1 MFVLSPQKVAQNKG
15 SFNLSRQFYHGA
27 VLMKLVPYKGQD
39 THPNGVA
46 FYINNGQ
53 GGVIGV
59 RVYPDGRKVAVNP
72 STNITDGTK
81 FPTMRRGGQRY
92 LLFRHAWGF
101 CKAIYA
107 SHAVYTAWREKPMPA
122 GMTID
127 HIDGV
132 AQNND
137 FRNLRCISNVQNCRD
152 GGFLRKL
159 RNKGFNPACIDRAY
173 LLRFYE
179 RMAKIK
185 VSITEYRYRKLTK
198 EQLRSIL
205 YLPDE
210 ELQIDSIIQTLKS
223 KRRVHKTK

>member
-1 MFVLSPQKVAQNKG
+1 MCAEIPQKEVVKK
-15 SFNLSRQFYHGA
+15 FYNGA

-46 FYINNGQ
+46 FYVNNGQ

-59 RVYPDGRKVAVNP
+59 RVYPDGRKVAVTP
-72 STNITDGTK
+72 GTNITDGTK
-81 FPTMRRGGQRY
+81 FPTMRRYSQRY
-92 LLFRHAWGF
+92 QIFPDAWGHHLG
-101 CKAIYA
+101 IPA
-107 SHAVYTAWREKPMPA
+107 SHAVYTAWSDKPIQPIPK

-137 FRNLRCISNVQNCRD
+137 ISNLRCISNNENKRD

-159 RNKGFNPACIDRAY
+159 RNKGFNPSCIDRAFI
-173 LLRFYE
+173 LRFYE

-185 VSITEYRYRKLTK
+185 ASITKWQYRKMTK
-198 EQLRSIL
+198 VQLRSIL
-205 YLPDE
+205 FLPDE
-210 ELQIDSIIQTLKS
+210 ELKIDKLIQQTLKTRKKYA
-223 KRRVHKTK
+223 KRHQ

>member
-1 MFVLSPQKVAQNKG
+1 MCAETQQKKVEK
-15 SFNLSRQFYHGA
+15 QFYNGA

-53 GGVIGV
+53 GGVVGV

-81 FPTMRRGGQRY
+81 GINRKRKQRY
-92 LLFRHAWGF
+92 QKFVDAWGRH
-101 CKAIYA
+101 KRIYA
-107 SHAVYTAWREKPMPA
+107 SRAVYTAWEEKPIPTD
-122 GMTID
+122 MTID
-127 HIDGV
+127 HIDGCTT
-132 AQNND
+132 NNYIG
-137 FRNLRCISNVQNCRD
+137 NLRCVSNEINIRD

-159 RNKGFNPACIDRAY
+159 RRKGFNPARIDRAY

-185 VSITEYRYRKLTK
+185 KSITKYRYKKLTK

-205 YLPDE
+205 YDPEFTLP
-210 ELQIDSIIQTLKS
+210 
-223 KRRVHKTK
+223 V

>member
-1 MFVLSPQKVAQNKG
+1 MRAEIPRKEVVK
-15 SFNLSRQFYHGA
+15 QFYNGA

-46 FYINNGQ
+46 FYVNNGQ

-72 STNITDGTK
+72 KKNITDGAK
-81 FPTMRRGGQRY
+81 IDRNRGQRY
-92 LLFRHAWGF
+92 LDFRHAWGWG
-101 CKAIYA
+101 KAILA
-107 SHAVYTAWREKPMPA
+107 SHAVYTAWSDKPIQPIPK

-137 FRNLRCISNVQNCRD
+137 FRNLRCISNDENCRD
-152 GGFLRKL
+152 GGFLSKL
-159 RNKGFNPACIDRAY
+159 RHKGFNPARIDRAY

-179 RMAKIK
+179 RMAKLKPAI
-185 VSITEYRYRKLTK
+185 SEYRYKRLSK

-205 YLPDE
+205 YNPDF
-210 ELQIDSIIQTLKS
+210 SIP
-223 KRRVHKTK
+223 V

>member
-1 MFVLSPQKVAQNKG
+1 MRAEIPRKEVVK
-15 SFNLSRQFYHGA
+15 QFYNGA

-46 FYINNGQ
+46 FYVNNGQ

-72 STNITDGTK
+72 KKNITDGAK
-81 FPTMRRGGQRY
+81 IDKNRGQRY
-92 LLFRHAWGF
+92 LDFRHAWGWG
-101 CKAIYA
+101 KAILA
-107 SHAVYTAWREKPMPA
+107 SHAVYTAWSDKPIQPIPK

-137 FRNLRCISNVQNCRD
+137 FRNLRCISNDQNCRD
-152 GGFLRKL
+152 GGFLSKL
-159 RNKGFNPACIDRAY
+159 RHKGFNPARIDRAY

-179 RMAKIK
+179 RMAKLKPAI
-185 VSITEYRYRKLTK
+185 SEYRYKRLSK

-205 YLPDE
+205 YNPDF
-210 ELQIDSIIQTLKS
+210 SIP
-223 KRRVHKTK
+223 V

>member
-1 MFVLSPQKVAQNKG
+1 MCAEIPKKEVVK
-15 SFNLSRQFYHGA
+15 QFYNGA

-46 FYINNGQ
+46 FYVNNGQ

-72 STNITDGTK
+72 TTNITDGTK
-81 FPTMRRGGQRY
+81 FSTMRRCSPRY
-92 LLFRHAWGF
+92 LLFAHAWGYG
-101 CKAIYA
+101 KAIYA
-107 SHAVYTAWREKPMPA
+107 SHAVYTAWREKPIPA

-137 FRNLRCISNVQNCRD
+137 FRNLRCISNNQNIRD

-159 RNKGFNPACIDRAY
+159 RHKGFNPACIDRAY
-173 LLRFYE
+173 LLRYYE
-179 RMAKIK
+179 RMAYIK
-185 VSITEYRYRKLTK
+185 ARIPDSRYKNLTK
-198 EQLRSIL
+198 EQLRAIL
-205 YLPDE
+205 YMPDE
-210 ELQIDSIIQTLKS
+210 ELLIDSLIQTIKTRKNYA
-223 KRRVHKTK
+223 KRN

>member
-1 MFVLSPQKVAQNKG
+1 MCAEIPQNEVVK
-15 SFNLSRQFYHGA
+15 QFYNGA
-27 VLMKLVPYKGQD
+27 VLMKLVPYKGQN

-46 FYINNGQ
+46 FYVNNGI

-72 STNITDGTK
+72 TTTITDGSK
-81 FPTMRRGGQRY
+81 NDRNRGQPY
-92 LLFRHAWGF
+92 LKFRHAWGRE
-101 CKAIYA
+101 KGIMA
-107 SHAVYTAWREKPMPA
+107 SHAVYTVWREKPIPA

-137 FRNLRCISNVQNCRD
+137 FRNLRCVSGVINIRD
-152 GGFLRKL
+152 GGFLSKL
-159 RNKGFNPACIDRAY
+159 RHKGFNPARIDRAC

-179 RMAKIK
+179 RMAQLKPAI
-185 VSITEYRYRKLTK
+185 SEYRYKRLSK

-205 YLPDE
+205 YDPDF
-210 ELQIDSIIQTLKS
+210 SIP
-223 KRRVHKTK
+223 V

>member
-1 MFVLSPQKVAQNKG
+1 MRAEIPKKVALK
-15 SFNLSRQFYHGA
+15 QFYNGA

-46 FYINNGQ
+46 FYVNNGQ
-53 GGVIGV
+53 GGVIGM
-59 RVYPDGRKVAVNP
+59 RVYPDGRKVTVNP

-81 FPTMRRGGQRY
+81 FPTRRRYSQRY
-92 LLFRHAWGF
+92 LRFKNAWG
-101 CKAIYA
+101 KGIAICA
-107 SHAVYTAWREKPMPA
+107 SHAVYTAWREKPIPA

-132 AQNND
+132 SLNND
-137 FRNLRCISNVQNCRD
+137 FQNLRCISNAQNCRD
-152 GGFLRKL
+152 GGFLSKL
-159 RNKGFNPACIDRAY
+159 RHKGFNPACIDRAY

-185 VSITEYRYRKLTK
+185 ASITEYRYKKLTK

-205 YLPDE
+205 FLPDE
-210 ELQIDSIIQTLKS
+210 ELQIDSLIRTLKS
-223 KRRVHKTK
+223 KRIVHKTK